1 MPSHNARPSQTPA
14 STHRWMHEW
23 RTKKTMDIKPP
34 RPKGP
39 RSLMAMTL
47 EVFCDNIDSLPDI
60 PTGSNLPTRPLYLA
74 YKEIIKTYG
83 LTFHAFK
90 VFSRVFRDL
99 PTDSIPISTWMFLI
113 HACEPDGPFSKV
125 ARGLSSY
132 SLDFL
137 AHIVL
142 SEGASVTESEF
153 MQLGR
158 MPNLA
163 VLEFIVPW
171 SHFERLQPDS
181 SRLLPRVTDRMFRGM
196 ANQDN
201 PFPALRI
208 LKLWGP
214 HEVTP
219 RALVDM
225 AKFPSLVLV
234 DLVCTTSAN
243 FDVGDSPAITA
254 GWTREPM
261 LKWRHLLADVSLLCH
276 NGDDMIDDIKPAKVS
291 AICENLGLWIFS
303 SRNKSAPQKVYK
315 LSPDNHGDSHVQR
328 LPDSL
333 KDIIRQDPPTE
344 QCHVMGDCIEDCRS
358 CMDDYWAALMY
369 TSLGQANTL
378 NKDLEKLDSTFEADQ
393 NIVYLKALGVKV
405 PVPPKPF
412 VTMYLGHPGRRKNR
426 HSLKTT
432 EVYVPKE
439 VTGRRIYTRK
449 YETIGKPQ
457 AAPQPRHSRPTTH
470 NTSPQASSQ
479 PRAHKRIR
487 LDEMLKSFAV

>member
-1 MPSHNARPSQTPA
+1 
-14 STHRWMHEW
+14 
-23 RTKKTMDIKPP
+23 MDIKPP

-74 YKEIIKTYG
+74 YKEIIKT
-83 LTFHAFK
+83 
-90 VFSRVFRDL
+90 
-99 PTDSIPISTWMFLI
+99 
-113 HACEPDGPFSKV
+113 
-125 ARGLSSY
+125 
-132 SLDFL
+132 LDFL

-234 DLVCTTSAN
+234 DLVCTTPAN

-344 QCHVMGDCIEDCRS
+344 QCHVMDDCIEDCRS

-369 TSLGQANTL
+369 TSLGQANTQ

-393 NIVYLKALGVKV
+393 NIVYLNALGVKV

-457 AAPQPRHSRPTTH
+457 AAAPQPRHSRPTTH